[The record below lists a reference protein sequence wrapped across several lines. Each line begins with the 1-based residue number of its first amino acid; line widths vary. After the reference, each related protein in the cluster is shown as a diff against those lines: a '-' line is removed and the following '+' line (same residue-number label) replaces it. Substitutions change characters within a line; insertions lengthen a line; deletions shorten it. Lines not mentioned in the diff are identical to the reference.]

1 MIANPYAAP
10 GLDATAD
17 DRQGSGSPAGR
28 ALGAAFLLC
37 YPLPFIAAVG
47 FWLADA
53 LGAFSL
59 PVPIVP
65 IAVQGGSL
73 LAAIAATRTLSRTMF
88 CGPAFGPALTC
99 AYFAAVAA
107 AWPLAKF
114 CCLVLAGDDATP

>member
-10 GLDATAD
+10 GLAAAANE
-17 DRQGSGSPAGR
+17 RSAAGSLAGR
-28 ALGAAFLLC
+28 ILGSAFLLG
-37 YPLPFIAAVG
+37 YPLPFLAAVG

-73 LAAIAATRTLSRTMF
+73 LAAIAATRTLSRTML
-88 CGPAFGPALTC
+88 CGPLFGPGLTLL
-99 AYFAAVAA
+99 YFAAVAA
-107 AWPLAKF
+107 AWPLAKV
-114 CCLVLAGDDATP
+114 CSLIVVGDATP